1 MTERIIAVDRIE
13 NIISVFGS
21 FDQNVRLIESE
32 LNVTVTDR
40 DSELRISGEAENV
53 LQAEKAVNGLLALAA
68 KGETTILNA
77 ESVDRGYEAVERE
90 LTALGAAIRRL

>member
-1 MTERIIAVDRIE
+1 MNKSNLRHCNSKHGRNYA
-13 NIISVFGS
+13 S
-21 FDQNVRLIESE
+21 FLTSCALALI
-32 LNVTVTDR
+32 L
-40 DSELRISGEAENV
+40 A
-53 LQAEKAVNGLLALAA
+53 ALAA